1 MLLYGPMTLSERLR
15 AICAGINEQKLDVLI
30 ALHDG
35 THFIETPN
43 PVMALTGF
51 KSIGPAA
58 VVVWRDGAVTLIVT
72 PEWDGDRARDTCP
85 STRIIAANDPI
96 SALAVC
102 LAGERSCKATVGLA
116 GLSFPH
122 GVWRDV

>member
-58 VVVWRDGAVTLIVT
+58 VVVWREGAVTLIVT
-72 PEWDGDRARDTCP
+72 PEWDGDRARDACP
-85 STRIIAANDPI
+85 STHIVAADDPI
-96 SALAVC
+96 SGLC
-102 LAGERSCKATVGLA
+102 AGSRGKSA
-116 GLSFPH
+116 SN
-122 GVWRDV
+122 